1 MINLRSIIDR
11 INALLAED
19 TEASV
24 TYAALEARLAIEK
37 VVYDRLRQRHDY
49 ISHDQLKRWQ
59 PGAVVNTLLEEVD
72 ANVTLTSKL
81 SMAKTPVKEG
91 VRPEDEEYV
100 ELGTEIGFNPKRIT
114 KMWNALARLALHV
127 RLPEHRDDHISAYGD
142 KAQIRAKVAEVV
154 EELERLAKGTIVTS
168 GYGPEVSFECDCGE
182 TNKRRAELLR
192 DGQHVHCINPECE
205 ETWKAIKKDGDDIE
219 FERVT
224 IPIECAGCKV
234 RLDIPWRWLITM
246 KPDQMANIGCHACGH
261 RNHVKWQL
269 AQAKP
274 PTGEAEARPI

>member
-11 INALLAED
+11 INALMTED
-19 TEASV
+19 TEASL

-81 SMAKTPVKEG
+81 SIARTSVKEG

-100 ELGTEIGFNPKRIT
+100 EIGTEIGFNRNRIVQ
-114 KMWNALARLALHV
+114 MWNALANLALHA
-127 RLPEHRDDHISAYGD
+127 RLPEHRDDYIPAYGD
-142 KAQIRAKVAEVV
+142 KEQIRAKVAEVV
-154 EELERLAKGTIVTS
+154 VELERLAKGTLVTS
-168 GYGPEVSFECDCGE
+168 GFGRTVSFECDCGE
-182 TNKRRAELLR
+182 TNKRRIALLR
-192 DGQHVHCINPECE
+192 DGQHVHCFNPKCE
-205 ETWKAIKKDGDDIE
+205 ETWKAIKTGEEDFE

-234 RLDIPWRWLITM
+234 TFDIPWRWLINM
-246 KPDQMANIGCHACGH
+246 KPDQMANIGCYACGH

-274 PTGEAEARPI
+274 PTDESEN